1 MRETTAPVTQLEA
14 WVGWASSD
22 ACRRAEQQLEWC
34 RGDAVQA
41 LDDILR
47 SARAFW

>member
-22 ACRRAEQQLEWC
+22 ACRLAEQQLKWFND
-34 RGDAVQA
+34 DAVQA
-41 LDDILR
+41 LEDTLR
-47 SARAFW
+47 STQAFR